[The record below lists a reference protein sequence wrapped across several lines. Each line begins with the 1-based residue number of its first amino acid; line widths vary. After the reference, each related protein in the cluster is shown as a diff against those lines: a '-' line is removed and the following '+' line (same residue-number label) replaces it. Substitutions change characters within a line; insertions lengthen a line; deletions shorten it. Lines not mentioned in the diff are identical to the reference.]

1 MLTLQTRLAGRQA
14 VPFEEHLRAR
24 GDAPPQEPA
33 GRPRGSDPPNFNV
46 SQPRRFG
53 TRALTRPASGID
65 VFPTSAR
72 CISGN
77 EIYRRR
83 RES

>member
-1 MLTLQTRLAGRQA
+1 MLILQTRLAGWQA

-53 TRALTRPASGID
+53 TRALTHLASGID
-65 VFPTSAR
+65 APTSAR